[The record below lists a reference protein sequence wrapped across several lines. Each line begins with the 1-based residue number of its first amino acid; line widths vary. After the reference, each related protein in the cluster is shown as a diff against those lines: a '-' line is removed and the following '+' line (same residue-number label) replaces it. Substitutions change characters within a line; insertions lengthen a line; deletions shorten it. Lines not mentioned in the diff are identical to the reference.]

1 MLGGVKIGK
10 RGKGVVP
17 TARHEACGAN
27 SLMIGGVK
35 IGNPGKGKLIKSC
48 VSFLLSRH
56 TQRGNKYIARGK

>member
-35 IGNPGKGKLIKSC
+35 IGNPGKGKLLIYLKIKSC
-48 VSFLLSRH
+48 RYPN
-56 TQRGNKYIARGK
+56 G

>member
-35 IGNPGKGKLIKSC
+35 IGNPRKGKTSDIY
-48 VSFLLSRH
+48 F
-56 TQRGNKYIARGK
+56 